1 MLKAQDLSN
10 KTIADFGTQWSH
22 FTNNEGYYG
31 SRELLQD
38 ILGPHTDLRDLSNKS
53 IVDVGSGTG
62 RIVNML
68 LAAEAAHVTAI
79 EPSNS
84 FNVLKTNTAGHKH
97 KITYLQTTGEHIPL
111 DRPFDYVISF
121 GVIHHI
127 PDPGPVI
134 QASHKALRRGG
145 KIILWLYAYE
155 GNELYLSLAIPLRYI
170 TKRIPH
176 RVLLHT
182 ASCLTVAA
190 FLYGSLCRFLP
201 LPMRIY
207 MQYHF
212 NRLTLDNK
220 IMTIYDQLN
229 PSYSKYYTKQE
240 AFSLLADAG
249 FTAIKLHHRHRY
261 SWTVTGTKS

>member
-22 FTNNEGYYG
+22 FTNNDGYYG
-31 SRELLQD
+31 SSELLQD
-38 ILGPHTDLRDLSNKS
+38 ILGPHTDVRALSGKS
-53 IVDVGSGTG
+53 IVDIGSGTG

-68 LAAEAAHVTAI
+68 LAAEATHITAI
-79 EPSNS
+79 EPSS
-84 FNVLKTNTAGHKH
+84 AFDVLIQNTAKHKD

-111 DRPFDYVISF
+111 VRPFDYAISF

-155 GNELYLSLAIPLRYI
+155 GNQLYLSLAVPLRHL
-170 TKRIPH
+170 TKRVPH
-176 RVLLHT
+176 RVLLYT
-182 ASCLTVAA
+182 AACLTIPAL
-190 FLYGSLCRFLP
+190 LYGSLCRFMP

-207 MQYHF
+207 MHNHF
-212 NRLTLDNK
+212 NRLNLENK

-229 PSYSKYYTKQE
+229 PSYAKYYTRQE
-240 AFSLLADAG
+240 AFALLANAG
-249 FTAIKLHHRHRY
+249 FTSIKLHHRHRY